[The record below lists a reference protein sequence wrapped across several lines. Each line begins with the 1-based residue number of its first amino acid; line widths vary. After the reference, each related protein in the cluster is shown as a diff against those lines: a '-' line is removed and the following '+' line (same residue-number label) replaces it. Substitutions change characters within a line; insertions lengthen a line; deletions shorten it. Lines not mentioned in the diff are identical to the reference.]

1 MGSRHSAWQP
11 LRTNR
16 QDDFHM
22 GSPIEYAAQRG
33 YDVIRLLRLPIVALL
48 AVLVLAGCGR
58 IPERTLP
65 DFSDRTINVVATTG
79 MVGDIVKEVGGD
91 RLDVTTL
98 MGPGVDPHL
107 YKASE
112 GDVERL
118 DEADIVFY
126 SGLHLEAKLADV
138 FEKMG
143 ENIVTVPVTD
153 LSPRSQLH
161 VVGSGEATYDPH
173 VWFDVSM
180 WSDAVES
187 VRRTLV
193 EVDPTHAAEYDARA
207 QAYQEKLTALDEYVR
222 AEANSIPE
230 DKRVLITAHDA
241 FGYFA
246 TAYGFEVLGLQGVS
260 TATEA
265 GAGDVQSLAD
275 FIVENQIPAIFVES
289 SVSPRTVR
297 ALQEAVRAQGYDV
310 QIGGSLFSDAM
321 GDPGTE
327 EGTYIGMVR
336 HNIDTIANA
345 LKADGETEE

>member
-1 MGSRHSAWQP
+1 LPHARPAISPPERVSLLDERRMTRSLRPRSAFA
-11 LRTNR
+11 T
-16 QDDFHM
+16 
-22 GSPIEYAAQRG
+22 G
-33 YDVIRLLRLPIVALL
+33 LLV
-48 AVLVLAGCGR
+48 AVLAISACGR
-58 IPERTLP
+58 IPERSLP
-65 DFSDRTINVVATTG
+65 DFSNQTIQVVATTG
-79 MVGDIVKEVGGD
+79 MVGDIVREVGGD
-91 RLDVTTL
+91 RLEVTTL

-118 DEADIVFY
+118 DRADIVFY
-126 SGLHLEAKLADV
+126 SGLHLEAKLAEV

-143 ENIVTVPVTD
+143 DSIVTVPVTD
-153 LSPRSQLH
+153 LIPRSELH
-161 VVGSGEATYDPH
+161 VVGSGESTYDPH

-180 WSDAVES
+180 WSDATES

-193 EVDPTHAAEYDARA
+193 EVDPAHTADYNFRA
-207 QAYQEKLTALDEYVR
+207 GAYQEKLTALDEYVR
-222 AEANSIPE
+222 AEAKSIPA

-246 TAYGFEVLGLQGVS
+246 SAYGFEVKGLQGVS

-265 GAGDVQSLAD
+265 GAGDVQALAD
-275 FIVENQIPAIFVES
+275 FIVENRIPAIFVES

-321 GDPGTE
+321 GDPGTP
-327 EGTYIGMVR
+327 EGTYLGMVR

-345 LKADGETEE
+345 LKSNGEPTT

>member
-1 MGSRHSAWQP
+1 MLLGIESTSDPDQRPPRFVRS
-11 LRTNR
+11 T
-16 QDDFHM
+16 DDRVIRS
-22 GSPIEYAAQRG
+22 GR
-33 YDVIRLLRLPIVALL
+33 IRLLSVTLL
-48 AVLVLAGCGR
+48 IAMLVLAGCGR
-58 IPERTLP
+58 VQERTLP
-65 DFSDRTINVVATTG
+65 DFSERTIEVVATTG
-79 MVGDIVKEVGGD
+79 MVGDIVQEVGGD
-91 RLDVTTL
+91 RLHVTTL

-118 DEADIVFY
+118 DRADIVFY
-126 SGLHLEAKLADV
+126 SGLHLEAKLAEV

-143 ENIVTVPVTD
+143 NSIVTVPVTD
-153 LSPRSQLH
+153 LIPRDELH

-180 WSDAVES
+180 WSDATES

-193 EVDPTHAAEYDARA
+193 EVDPAHADDYNARA
-207 QAYQEKLTALDEYVR
+207 EAYQEKLTALDEYVR
-222 AEANSIPE
+222 AEAKTIPA

-246 TAYGFEVLGLQGVS
+246 AAYGFEVKGLQGVS

-265 GAGDVQSLAD
+265 GAGDVQALAD
-275 FIVENQIPAIFVES
+275 FIVDREIPAVFVES

-297 ALQEAVRAQGYDV
+297 ALQEAVRSKGYDV

-321 GDPGTE
+321 GDPGTF

-336 HNIDTIANA
+336 HNIDTIAQA
-345 LKADGETEE
+345 LKDGDAGA